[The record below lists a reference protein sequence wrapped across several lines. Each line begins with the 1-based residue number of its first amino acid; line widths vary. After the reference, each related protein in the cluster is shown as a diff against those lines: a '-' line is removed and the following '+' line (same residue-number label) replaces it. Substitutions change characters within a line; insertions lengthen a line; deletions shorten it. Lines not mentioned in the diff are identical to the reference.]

1 MKQITSEQFIDEGAR
16 LFGVDVASAAG
27 DGTVLLVQLRDSL
40 VQVEELDRLDDQL
53 AAELLKHGFSLT
65 EVRALYDCLPG
76 PSIDTRLLADRVTDR
91 MVKLARTA
99 DEIEPRPAASGKGKG
114 RGERHPAKP
123 GRGRW

>member
-1 MKQITSEQFIDEGAR
+1 MFSVV
-16 LFGVDVASAAG
+16 GVDAATSG
-27 DGTVLLVQLRDSL
+27 VDRSVLLLQPQEGL
-40 VQVEELDRLDDQL
+40 VMVAELDKLDDQL

-65 EVRALYDCLPG
+65 EIRAPYYCLPG

-99 DEIEPRPAASGKGKG
+99 DDLEPRPTASGKGKG
-114 RGERHPAKP
+114 RGDRHPAKP